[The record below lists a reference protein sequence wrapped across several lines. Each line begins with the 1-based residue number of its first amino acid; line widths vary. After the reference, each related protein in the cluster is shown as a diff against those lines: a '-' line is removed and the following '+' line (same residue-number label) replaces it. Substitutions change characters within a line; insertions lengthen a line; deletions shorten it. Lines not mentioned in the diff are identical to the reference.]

1 MTQNHFSKTRF
12 FEVFTHF
19 FLKKVQAI
27 FPSYNYN
34 PTTSEKLCRRRNMD
48 AVQRGMLQALTYTNE
63 PVYAID
69 PDILLCTEELQP
81 KQVTWSIEEMHKQAC
96 RSIISI
102 AVLMQSK
109 SMLPHLQTY
118 INVYELWHACMRAV
132 FDEANQQPHHPKH
145 KFAKYI
151 KDIPFQKLVVILP
164 AVCFWVSVKCCDT
177 FSVTTKD
184 VANNIVALHVD
195 RGDRHVH
202 YTLQDLRDAEDAL
215 LQLLDFDIYK
225 QQDKID
231 QMEEYIRAQYGDAY
245 DSSESQ
251 RQICEIIY
259 ATYLRRPITI

>member
-1 MTQNHFSKTRF
+1 
-12 FEVFTHF
+12 
-19 FLKKVQAI
+19 
-27 FPSYNYN
+27 
-34 PTTSEKLCRRRNMD
+34 MD
-48 AVQRGMLQALTYTNE
+48 VVQRGMLQALTYTNE
-63 PVYAID
+63 QVYASD
-69 PDILLCTEELQP
+69 RATSLCAEELQER
-81 KQVTWSIEEMHKQAC
+81 QVTWSLQEIHKQAC

-102 AVLMQSK
+102 AVIMQRK
-109 SMLPHLQTY
+109 SIVPHLHTY
-118 INVYELWHACMRAV
+118 INVYELWYACMREV

-145 KFAKYI
+145 KFAEYI
-151 KDIPFQKLVVILP
+151 KDIPFRKLVVILP

-202 YTLQDLRDAEDAL
+202 YTLQDLRDTEDAL

-231 QMEEYIRAQYGDAY
+231 KMEELIRAHYGDAY

-251 RQICEIIY
+251 RHILRIFY
-259 ATYLRRPITI
+259 DMYLPRDPSI

>member
-1 MTQNHFSKTRF
+1 
-12 FEVFTHF
+12 
-19 FLKKVQAI
+19 
-27 FPSYNYN
+27 
-34 PTTSEKLCRRRNMD
+34 MD
-48 AVQRGMLQALTYTNE
+48 ALNKR
-63 PVYAID
+63 VYAID
-69 PDILLCTEELQP
+69 PNILLCTEELQKKQVHAIDQDIVLCTEELQE
-81 KQVTWSIEEMHKQAC
+81 KQVTWTIEEMHKQAC
-96 RSIISI
+96 RSILSI
-102 AVLMQSK
+102 AVLMSSK
-109 SMLPHLQTY
+109 SIVPHLQTY
-118 INVYELWHACMRAV
+118 INVYELWHACMHEV
-132 FDEANQQPHHPKH
+132 FDEANKQPHHPKQ
-145 KFAKYI
+145 KFAQYI
-151 KDIPFQKLVVILP
+151 QDIPFQKLVVIIP

-251 RQICEIIY
+251 RHICEIIY
-259 ATYLRRPITI
+259 ATYLRRPITIWSFMCFLLNAKSMSSDVAFSCSAYFQSF